1 MPCQN
6 ISQMP
11 STAKGQINEEL
22 NYTEEEAYISD
33 DEDDSEVACDTLNTN
48 YRELA
53 NFSILQGD
61 LED

>member
-1 MPCQN
+1 
-6 ISQMP
+6 MP

-33 DEDDSEVACDTLNTN
+33 GEDDSEVACDTLNTN